1 MDSTDSVMIFLNHV
15 LVYQLLTVDIR
26 VIKTV
31 KRDQVT
37 GLLMLLLV
45 LVLAVIMVI
54 VLQQQLLW
62 LRRILCVLLIA
73 I

>member
-37 GLLMLLLV
+37 GLLMLLMV

-54 VLQQQLLW
+54 DV
-62 LRRILCVLLIA
+62 CS
-73 I
+73 